1 MNNIAIQI
9 EGVSKRFQPGMANEI
24 VALDNLWLD
33 VLAGEWTYVVGANG
47 CGKTTMIRTIFG
59 QHDADSGQVTFPSAS
74 DTPSLF
80 LVESAGQIDLIP
92 SMTVYENLLLT
103 NPTGNRF
110 PSLRRYRNARS
121 RERFEEVLSK
131 FQLGLEHRLNDQV
144 AGMSG
149 GQQQAIVAAK
159 VLLCGASIVLLD
171 EFTSALDKKTAPI
184 ILQTLRE
191 YATKHAVT
199 IVAVTHDYH
208 WIADTA
214 DRVVIMESGTVKEVL
229 RKSSLAAVPSQTDST
244 APPEHAFDRLTS
256 ELIMERLY
264 GSK

>member
-1 MNNIAIQI
+1 MNSIAIHI

-24 VALDNLWLD
+24 VALDDIRLD
-33 VLAGEWTYVVGANG
+33 VLAGEWTYIVGGNA
-47 CGKTTMIRTIFG
+47 CGKTTMLRAIFG
-59 QHDADSGQVTFPSAS
+59 QYEVDSGEIKFPSS
-74 DTPSLF
+74 PDTPSLF

-103 NPTGNRF
+103 NPTGGRF
-110 PSLRRYRNARS
+110 PSLRRYMNTLNRK
-121 RERFEEVLSK
+121 RFEEVLSK

-191 YATKHAVT
+191 YATKNAVT

-208 WIADTA
+208 WISDTA
-214 DRVVIMESGTVKEVL
+214 DRVVVMENGAIKEVL
-229 RKSSLAAVPSQTDST
+229 RKSSLAAMSFRTDST
-244 APPEHAFDRLTS
+244 APTEYAFDKLTA

-264 GSK
+264 GSE